1 MARSREFD
9 TDAAMDA
16 AMRAFRAAGYEA
28 TSLPDLLEATGL
40 ARQSL
45 YNAFGD
51 KHALFLSC
59 LRRFAD
65 SGNDR
70 LEKALAR
77 GPARAAIRSVFED
90 MLALPRDELR
100 RGCFVLNSAGEMG
113 ARDRDVAQIA
123 AATLARQ
130 ERAFADALRRGV
142 RAEELDLTPR
152 RIEEL
157 ARFLLGAFQ
166 GVRMVARADPSSPA
180 LRDMVAVVL
189 RTLDDAARR
198 AR

>member
-9 TDAAMDA
+9 TDEAMDA
-16 AMRAFRAAGYEA
+16 ALRAFHAAGYEA
-28 TSLPDLLEATGL
+28 TSLADLLEATGL

-51 KHALFLSC
+51 KRALFLAC
-59 LRRFAD
+59 LRRFAET
-65 SGNDR
+65 GNDA
-70 LEKALAR
+70 LEQSLAR
-77 GPARAAIRSVFED
+77 GSVRAAIRSVFEQT
-90 MLALPRDELR
+90 LALPRDSMR

-123 AATLARQ
+123 ASSLERQ
-130 ERAFADALRRGV
+130 EQLFADALRRGV
-142 RAEELDLTPR
+142 RRRELALTAR

-157 ARFLLGAFQ
+157 ARFLVGALQ
-166 GVRMVARADPSSPA
+166 GLRMVARADPASPA
-180 LRDMVAVVL
+180 LRDVATVAL

-198 AR
+198 PR

>member
-1 MARSREFD
+1 MARTREFD
-9 TDAAMDA
+9 PDEVMEA
-16 AMRAFRAAGYEA
+16 AMRAFRSAGYEG
-28 TSLPDLLEATGL
+28 TSLPDLLTATGL

-51 KHALFLSC
+51 KHALFVSC

-65 SGNDR
+65 SGNEA

-77 GPARAAIRSVFED
+77 GRVRTAIRSIFED
-90 MLALPRDELR
+90 ALQLPRDELR

-113 ARDRDVAQIA
+113 ARDRDVAEVA
-123 AATLARQ
+123 AASLVRQ
-130 ERAFADALRRGV
+130 ERAFAGALRRGV
-142 RAEELDLTPR
+142 REGELALAPR

-157 ARFLLGAFQ
+157 ARFFVGALQ
-166 GVRMVARADPSSPA
+166 GMRMVARADPASPA
-180 LRDMVAVVL
+180 LGDMAAVAL

-198 AR
+198 RR